1 MTARPAFELADVF
14 RRHGETYAQLNAGH
28 LGRVERR
35 VSAAIAA
42 CRTAAL
48 GGHVERCDDCGLTR
62 IAYNSCRNRHC
73 PKCQGAAR
81 VKWLAARQAELLP
94 VPYFHVVFTLPSA
107 AAEIAF
113 QNKRTVYGLLMR
125 AAAQALSVLAAKR
138 LGARIG
144 LIAVLHTW
152 GQTLTHHPHVHCL
165 VPGGGVAL
173 DNRRWV
179 EAKPNFLLSVHA
191 LSKAFRRLFLDGL
204 KAESEKGELSFF
216 GELARLAE
224 PEAFKARMRAL
235 RQSPFVVYAK
245 PPFGGPARVLAYLAP
260 TPIARRSPIRGL
272 SPSTTMKWRSSTR
285 IIAAAAAA
293 ASCASPR
300 TSSSDVFSSTSYP
313 TACIAFVTTVS
324 SPKASAAKSSHMCE
338 TCSTSRPSRR
348 SRSIRRRRRA
358 ATQKPTPFA
367 TPSCAAQ
374 IAGASCAALKPSRPG
389 PPAPFAATRHDNNAP
404 AAPRMRSSQFSQL
417 GHPSRGASLRPLAL
431 KLIFEAVRAP
441 TTPTSSHSRPWF
453 SFILAIV
460 GLNDFAEPV
469 RGPLVRHMASDR
481 QRASPI
487 APHPDRGFVQS
498 GLCEVAI
505 RDAQPAP
512 QRPHITLQI
521 LTASS

>member
-245 PPFGGPARVLAYLAP
+245 PPFGGPARVLAYLARY
-260 TPIARRSPIRGL
+260 THRTAIANSRL
-272 SPSTTMKWRSSTR
+272 V
-285 IIAAAAAA
+285 AV
-293 ASCASPR
+293 
-300 TSSSDVFSSTSYP
+300 DDNEV
-313 TACIAFVTTVS
+313 AFVY
-324 SPKASAAKSSHMCE
+324 KDY
-338 TCSTSRPSRR
+338 RRGGR
-348 SRSIRRRRRA
+348 SRIMRLAPHEFIRRFLLHVLPDGLHRIRHYGFLAKGERGEKLAYVRDLLHVASKPQEQVDPRRRRA

-404 AAPRMRSSQFSQL
+404 AAPRMRLLSSPNSDI
-417 GHPSRGASLRPLAL
+417 HLA
-431 KLIFEAVRAP
+431 ER
-441 TTPTSSHSRPWF
+441 RC
-453 SFILAIV
+453 
-460 GLNDFAEPV
+460 
-469 RGPLVRHMASDR
+469 DR
-481 QRASPI
+481 SP
-487 APHPDRGFVQS
+487 
-498 GLCEVAI
+498 
-505 RDAQPAP
+505 
-512 QRPHITLQI
+512 
-521 LTASS
+521 

>member
-1 MTARPAFELADVF
+1 M
-14 RRHGETYAQLNAGH
+14 
-28 LGRVERR
+28 
-35 VSAAIAA
+35 
-42 CRTAAL
+42 
-48 GGHVERCDDCGLTR
+48 
-62 IAYNSCRNRHC
+62 
-73 PKCQGAAR
+73 
-81 VKWLAARQAELLP
+81 KWLAARQAELLP

-144 LIAVLHTW
+144 LIAVFHTW
-152 GQTLTHHPHVHCL
+152 GQTLTHHRHVHCL

-235 RQSPFVVYAK
+235 RRARSSSTPSRRSADPRACSPLS
-245 PPFGGPARVLAYLAP
+245 PA

-324 SPKASAAKSSHMCE
+324 SPKASAAKAPHMCE

-367 TPSCAAQ
+367 TPH
-374 IAGASCAALKPSRPG
+374 AL
-389 PPAPFAATRHDNNAP
+389 
-404 AAPRMRSSQFSQL
+404 PRL
-417 GHPSRGASLRPLAL
+417 RGL
-431 KLIFEAVRAP
+431 
-441 TTPTSSHSRPWF
+441 H
-453 SFILAIV
+453 
-460 GLNDFAEPV
+460 
-469 RGPLVRHMASDR
+469 
-481 QRASPI
+481 
-487 APHPDRGFVQS
+487 APH
-498 GLCEVAI
+498 
-505 RDAQPAP
+505 
-512 QRPHITLQI
+512 
-521 LTASS
+521 